1 MLALPEPLR
10 TCCACGGAVFPSG
23 MRTIPLLPLSLHVVA
38 GLVVGVV
45 LLCLLVGVVV
55 TINRQFEAMAGQI
68 AVLESRVDYDQLV
81 LLDVALVGRGGG
93 VV

>member
-1 MLALPEPLR
+1 MWWL
-10 TCCACGGAVFPSG
+10 
-23 MRTIPLLPLSLHVVA
+23 A

-55 TINRQFEAMAGQI
+55 TINRQFEAMAGRI